1 MEKLFWGRLQRYL
14 KANKKGFWVRIES
27 PVSPGVPDLLI
38 CYEGKNIL
46 VELKWS
52 ESKKLSSRALT
63 YKLSK
68 EQIIWFTKS
77 DIEKCPSFVLLGS
90 DFGAILLSSHIA
102 KNLNQMSLEEAKKAA
117 EWYAIRSFS
126 GLFESLFK
134 KGNNGIIR
142 VAEELPQQISTK
154 QGTTR
159 NPFRSR
165 NRKDACSYGACSKD
179 QDTPCC
185 HCAK

>member
-1 MEKLFWGRLQRYL
+1 MEKLFWSRLQRYL

-27 PVSPGVPDLLI
+27 PVSPGVPDLMI
-38 CYEGKNIL
+38 CYNGKIIL

-68 EQIIWFTKS
+68 EQIVWFTKS
-77 DIEKCPSFVLLGS
+77 EKEKISSFVLLGS
-90 DFGAILLSSHIA
+90 EFGAILLSPSVAI
-102 KNLNQMSLEEAKKAA
+102 NLNQMSLDEAKKAA
-117 EWYAIRSFS
+117 DWYAIKSFS

-134 KGNNGIIR
+134 KGENAVIR
-142 VAEELPQQISTK
+142 VAEELPQQITKKRST
-154 QGTTR
+154 TC
-159 NPFRSR
+159 NPLRSR

-185 HCAK
+185 HCTK

>member
-1 MEKLFWGRLQRYL
+1 MEKLFWSRLQRYL

-27 PVSPGVPDLLI
+27 PVSPGVPDLMI
-38 CYEGKNIL
+38 CYDGKIIL

-68 EQIIWFTKS
+68 EQIVWLTKS
-77 DIEKCPSFVLLGS
+77 EVEKIPSYVLLGS

-102 KNLNQMSLEEAKKAA
+102 KNLNQMSLEQAKKEA

-134 KGNNGIIR
+134 KGNNEFVR
-142 VAEELPQQISTK
+142 LAEELPQPISAKRSTP
-154 QGTTR
+154 R
-159 NPFRSR
+159 NPLRSR
-165 NRKDACSYGACSKD
+165 NRKDACGYGACSKE
-179 QDTPCC
+179 QETPCC
-185 HCAK
+185 HCTK

>member
-1 MEKLFWGRLQRYL
+1 MEKLFWSRLQRYL
-14 KANKKGFWVRIES
+14 KANKKGFWVRLES
-27 PVSPGVPDLLI
+27 PVSPGVPDLMI
-38 CYEGKNIL
+38 CYEGKIIL

-68 EQIIWFTKS
+68 EQVVWLTKS
-77 DIEKCPSFVLLGS
+77 DKEKIPSYVLLGS
-90 DFGAILLSSHIA
+90 TFGAILLSSHIA

-134 KGNNGIIR
+134 KGNNGIVS
-142 VAEELPQQISTK
+142 VAAGVPQQITKKRST
-154 QGTTR
+154 TC
-159 NPFRSR
+159 NPVGSR
-165 NRKDACSYGACSKD
+165 NRKNIGGDESCSPN
-179 QDTPCC
+179 Q
-185 HCAK
+185 